1 MTEAVRMTT
10 RILIYTESFLPDH
23 MISLAWVFLVIAGF
37 MEPCW
42 VIGLKKSEGF
52 KRLGWSAFTV
62 VFIFAS
68 MYFLALAIDMDLPMG
83 TAYAVWTGIGAVG
96 ALIAGIMLFKEKAEL
111 LRMFFILLIVIG
123 IAGVQMTAGV

>member
-96 ALIAGIMLFKEKAEL
+96 ALIAGIMLFKERAEL
-111 LRMFFILLIVIG
+111 VRMFFILLIVIG

>member
-1 MTEAVRMTT
+1 MTT
-10 RILIYTESFLPDH
+10 RILVYTESFLPDH

>member
-1 MTEAVRMTT
+1 MLM
-10 RILIYTESFLPDH
+10 L
-23 MISLAWVFLVIAGF
+23 SLAWVFLVMAGL

-42 VIGLKKSEGF
+42 VIGLKRSEGF
-52 KRLGWSAFTV
+52 KRLGWSAFTI
-62 VFIFAS
+62 VFIFLS

-96 ALIAGIMLFKEKAEL
+96 ALVAGFVLFKEKAEL
-111 LRMFFILLIVIG
+111 LRMFFILLIIIG

>member
-1 MTEAVRMTT
+1 M
-10 RILIYTESFLPDH
+10 
-23 MISLAWVFLVIAGF
+23 AGL

-42 VIGLKKSEGF
+42 VIGLKRSDGF
-52 KRLGWSAFTV
+52 KRPGWTAFTI
-62 VFIFAS
+62 VFIFLS

-96 ALIAGIMLFKEKAEL
+96 ALVAGIVLFKEKAEL
-111 LRMFFILLIVIG
+111 VRMFFIMLIVIG